1 MPSKS
6 QTLTRAGIS
15 EDLYDKVGYSRKYSA
30 ELAGSVFQTI
40 KQKLLSGYN
49 VKLSGFGHFILRNKK
64 SRVGRDPQRET
75 KIIIP
80 ARRVLVFHPSPLF
93 KKRINGK

>member
-6 QTLTRAGIS
+6 STLTRAGIS
-15 EDLYDKVGYSRKYSA
+15 QELYDKVGYSHKYSA
-30 ELAGSVFQTI
+30 ELANSVFQII
-40 KQKLLSGYN
+40 KQKLLSGHN

-64 SRVGRDPQRET
+64 SRVGRDPQRDT

-80 ARRVLVFHPSPLF
+80 ARRVLVFHSSPVF
-93 KKRINGK
+93 KKRINGR